1 VDRDFYSRP
10 EEVRIRCVR
19 TRREE
24 RTLAVRVG
32 INGFGRIGML
42 TAKAAIER
50 SDDDIEIVA
59 INDLMPMQSLALL
72 FKRDS
77 THGIWPEDVELDGN
91 ILRVGDR
98 EIKTFAERDPARI
111 PWGDVGADI
120 VVESTG
126 VFTNGEKA
134 AAHLEGGAKK
144 VVISAPAKNVDAT
157 FVYKVNHEDYNPET
171 DNVVSNASC
180 TTNCIIPMVK
190 VLQDNFGIES
200 GFMTTVHAYTNDQS
214 LLDAAHK
221 DPRRARSAPNNIVPT
236 STGAARTAGVIYP
249 ELQGKIDGMAM
260 RVPVPDGSIT
270 DFNAQISNEASKD
283 DVNEAFQK
291 AAEGD
296 LMGILEYADAP
307 LVSSDIVGN
316 PASCVFDSLLTMSTG
331 KTVKV
336 LGWYDNEWGYSNR
349 TVDLVQYMGE
359 RL

>member
-1 VDRDFYSRP
+1 V
-10 EEVRIRCVR
+10 
-19 TRREE
+19 
-24 RTLAVRVG
+24 AVRVG

-50 SDDDIEIVA
+50 SDDDIEVVA
-59 INDLMPMQSLALL
+59 VNDLMPMQSLALL

-77 THGIWPEDVELDGN
+77 THGIWHEDVELDGS
-91 ILRVGDR
+91 ILRVGGR
-98 EIKTFAERDPARI
+98 EIKTFAERDPAQI

-126 VFTNGEKA
+126 VFTDGEKA
-134 AAHLEGGAKK
+134 AAHIEGGARK

-157 FVYKVNHEDYNPET
+157 FVYKVNHETYDPQQH
-171 DNVVSNASC
+171 NVVSNASC

-190 VLQDNFGIES
+190 VLQDNFGIET
-200 GFMTTVHAYTNDQS
+200 GYMTTVHAYTNDQS

-221 DPRRARSAPNNIVPT
+221 DPRRARSAPNNVVPT

-249 ELQGKIDGMAM
+249 ELKGKVDGMAM
-260 RVPVPDGSIT
+260 RVPVPDGSVT
-270 DFNAQISNEASKD
+270 DFVARLNTEASVD
-283 DVNEAFQK
+283 EVNDAFRQ
-291 AAEGD
+291 AASGELSD
-296 LMGILEYADAP
+296 ILEYSEAP
-307 LVSSDIVGN
+307 IVSSDIVGN
-316 PASCVFDSLLTMSTG
+316 PASCIFDSVLTMAIGNS
-331 KTVKV
+331 VKV

>member
-1 VDRDFYSRP
+1 M
-10 EEVRIRCVR
+10 
-19 TRREE
+19 
-24 RTLAVRVG
+24 AVRMG

-59 INDLMPMQSLALL
+59 INDLMPMESLALL

-77 THGIWPEDVELDGN
+77 VHGIWPEDVELDGN

-98 EIKTFAERDPARI
+98 EIKTFAERDPAQI

-134 AAHLEGGAKK
+134 AAHIEGGARK

-157 FVYKVNHEDYNPET
+157 FVFKVNHESYDPQQH
-171 DNVVSNASC
+171 NVVSNASC

-200 GFMTTVHAYTNDQS
+200 GYMTTVHAYTNDQS

-221 DPRRARSAPNNIVPT
+221 DPRRARSAPNNVVPT

-249 ELQGKIDGMAM
+249 ELQGKVDGMAM
-260 RVPVPDGSIT
+260 RVPVPDGSVT
-270 DFNAQISNEASKD
+270 DFVARLNGEASVD
-283 DVNEAFQK
+283 EVNDAFRQ
-291 AAEGD
+291 AAAGE
-296 LMGILEYADAP
+296 LSGILEYSEAP
-307 LVSSDIVGN
+307 IVSSDIVGN
-316 PASCVFDSLLTMSTG
+316 PASCIFDSPLTMSNG
-331 KTVKV
+331 NSVKV

>member
-1 VDRDFYSRP
+1 MT
-10 EEVRIRCVR
+10 VRI
-19 TRREE
+19 
-24 RTLAVRVG
+24 G

-50 SDDDIEIVA
+50 SDDEIEIVA
-59 INDLMPMQSLALL
+59 INDLMPMESLALL

-77 THGIWPEDVELDGN
+77 VHGIWPEDVELDGN

-98 EIKTFAERDPARI
+98 EIKTFAERDPAQI

-126 VFTNGEKA
+126 VFTDGEKA
-134 AAHLEGGAKK
+134 AAHIEGGAKK

-157 FVYKVNHEDYNPET
+157 FVFKVNHESYDPQQH
-171 DNVVSNASC
+171 NVVSNASC

-200 GFMTTVHAYTNDQS
+200 GYMTTVHAYTNDQS

-221 DPRRARSAPNNIVPT
+221 DPRRARSAPNNVVPT

-249 ELQGKIDGMAM
+249 ELQGKVDGMAM
-260 RVPVPDGSIT
+260 RVPVPDGSVT
-270 DFNAQISNEASKD
+270 DFVARLNGEASVEEIND
-283 DVNEAFQK
+283 AFRQ
-291 AAEGD
+291 AAEGE
-296 LMGILEYADAP
+296 LSGILEYSEAP
-307 LVSSDIVGN
+307 IVSSDIVGN
-316 PASCVFDSLLTMSTG
+316 SASCIFDSPLTMSNG
-331 KTVKV
+331 STVKV

-349 TVDLVQYMGE
+349 TVDLVLYMGE